1 MKTFN
6 TFLSIFAVL
15 CAFLRCKK
23 LTAYRPLRV
32 QILAAANRFAD
43 KEEFF
48 MKKGL
53 LLLLAALMLAVML
66 TACAVTQPY
75 DAEKQRRLPHDQA
88 GRQGHPVRSR
98 KSRRRHLVGDVTTSA
113 AKASP
118 HRGSPGRCVLE
129 GRGSAPPVLPT
140 KPLPAGGA
148 APRPYNLPRKKV
160 TSIWISNAPS
170 I

>member
-53 LLLLAALMLAVML
+53 LLLLAALMLAAML
-66 TACAVTQPY
+66 TACAATQPY
-75 DAEKQRRLPHDQA
+75 D
-88 GRQGHPVRSR
+88 GYSNVS
-98 KSRRRHLVGDVTTSA
+98 TT
-113 AKASP
+113 
-118 HRGSPGRCVLE
+118 RNG
-129 GRGSAPPVLPT
+129 
-140 KPLPAGGA
+140 
-148 APRPYNLPRKKV
+148 
-160 TSIWISNAPS
+160 
-170 I
+170 